1 MPTPTKDTE
10 PPLVDVKVT
19 NPLTYIKRWWNRI
32 IGNEGI
38 SFSFRVRPLT
48 ALAISI
54 VVASLAFGVG
64 RFVLPFTFPFFE
76 PVPEDIVI
84 PTPDPWRETA
94 FTGTLQYSETTKK
107 YYLVTTSSEAISL
120 EVPDNIDLSG
130 FVGRRIFAAGKY
142 NKSTRT
148 LVVSDARNTE
158 LLPKSP
164 NPIPTL
170 EPTPT
175 PSPSPTATPEPTLVP
190 TETPTP

>member
-1 MPTPTKDTE
+1 MPNPANDTE
-10 PPLVDVKVT
+10 PPLIDVKVT

-38 SFSFRVRPLT
+38 SLSFRVRPLT
-48 ALAISI
+48 ALAIAI
-54 VVASLAFGVG
+54 VVSSLAFGVG
-64 RFVLPFTFPFFE
+64 QFVLPFSIPFFQ
-76 PVPEDIVI
+76 PIPEDITL

-94 FTGTLQYSETTKK
+94 FTGTLQYSQTTGK
-107 YYLVTTSSEAISL
+107 YYLVTTSSEAIAL

-142 NKSTRT
+142 NKSART

-164 NPIPTL
+164 NPLPTVSPSPS
-170 EPTPT
+170 ESPT
-175 PSPSPTATPEPTLVP
+175 PS
-190 TETPTP
+190 ETPTPE

>member
-10 PPLVDVKVT
+10 PPLVDLKVT
-19 NPLTYIKRWWNRI
+19 NPLTHIKRWWNRI

-38 SFSFRVRPLT
+38 YFSFRVRPLT

-64 RFVLPFTFPFFE
+64 RFVLPFTLPFFE

-107 YYLVTTSSEAISL
+107 YYLVTTSSEAITL
-120 EVPDNIDLSG
+120 EVPDNIHLAD

-164 NPIPTL
+164 NPIPTVQ
-170 EPTPT
+170 PTPT
-175 PSPSPTATPEPTLVP
+175 PSPVATESPFPSAYPSFSPF
-190 TETPTP
+190 

>member
-1 MPTPTKDTE
+1 MTAAPPNDE

-54 VVASLAFGVG
+54 VIASLAFGVG
-64 RFVLPFTFPFFE
+64 RLVLPFTFPFFE

-120 EVPDNIDLSG
+120 EVPDNIDLAD

-164 NPIPTL
+164 NPIPTV
-170 EPTPT
+170 EPTLT
-175 PSPSPTATPEPTLVP
+175 PSLSPTATSEPTPVP
-190 TETPTP
+190 TETPTS